1 MHGQWNAGAA
11 RAPVA
16 GPAAVVPTAPS
27 LHTTHD
33 ATCHIPPATCI
44 STWFHRITA
53 LHTRWV
59 PGGGAHRRA
68 GGRACPPSVLPATT
82 RSKRETSGS
91 CLTQSRCV
99 RTRPG
104 GGDAGGGVGGDCAPG
119 NSNYRLFYDSAPSA
133 ACEVVVSGSGHFQ
146 FLDRQSLLQQAVCAQ
161 VRFRHPHL
169 PQLQFARLCPRGHRG
184 HRQLTR
190 GSCRSCPAA
199 AVVCPGDPLK
209 PCGSSG
215 LYAHR
220 DCQWCK
226 QWLLGT
232 ACRFGY
238 WYH

>member
-1 MHGQWNAGAA
+1 MANGMPGQ
-11 RAPVA
+11 RAHRWRDRRQSCRP
-16 GPAAVVPTAPS
+16 PPRCTQ
-27 LHTTHD
+27 HTT
-33 ATCHIPPATCI
+33 PPVTSPPPHASQPGSTASQRCI
-44 STWFHRITA
+44 RA
-53 LHTRWV
+53 GYR
-59 PGGGAHRRA
+59 GGGAHRRA
-68 GGRACPPSVLPATT
+68 GGRACAPSVLPATT

-91 CLTQSRCV
+91 CLTQPRCV
-99 RTRPG
+99 HARPG
-104 GGDAGGGVGGDCAPG
+104 GADAGGGVGGDCAPG